1 MKKKMIS
8 VALIGCLVSSLLTGC
23 MQSEDAVKFNE
34 DGSVKI
40 SAVIRVKKDAVD
52 SSEGTTTING
62 KDPKTFKVTTINGI
76 DYYEDTETKEYKN
89 SNEALAALTKSEN
102 DKDKDKESST
112 ALSDVTVNSFSSKTV
127 DVNIPSDNNIKQS
140 MAMISAMGKG
150 KSYVRYSF
158 EFPSNIK
165 ETNGEIDKTNS
176 RKVNFDF
183 TATKT
188 YEKMFVTTE
197 DNVKPAPI
205 LKAQK
210 IKKIKVKATKN
221 KATIKWSKS
230 KNAKSYIIKYGKIR
244 KGKLV
249 SLKTKRTTK
258 IKFKIKKLKKNTK
271 YKATVYA
278 VGNNN
283 ISTGKSI
290 KFKTKKK

>member
-40 SAVIRVKKDAVD
+40 SAVVRVEKDAVD
-52 SSEGTTTING
+52 SSEGTTKING
-62 KDPKTFKVTTINGI
+62 KNPKTFKVTTINGI
-76 DYYEDTETKEYKN
+76 DYYEDVETKEYKN
-89 SNEALAALTKSEN
+89 SNEALVALTKSKN
-102 DKDKDKESST
+102 DKDKESST
-112 ALSDVTVNSFSSKTV
+112 ALADVTVNSFSSKTV
-127 DVNIPSDNNIKQS
+127 DINIPSDNNIKQS

-183 TATKT
+183 TVTKT

-258 IKFKIKKLKKNTK
+258 TKFKIKKLKKNTK

>member
-40 SAVIRVKKDAVD
+40 SAVIRVEKDAVD

-102 DKDKDKESST
+102 DKDKESST

-127 DVNIPSDNNIKQS
+127 DISIPSDNNIKQS

-165 ETNGEIDKTNS
+165 KTNGEIDKINS

-258 IKFKIKKLKKNTK
+258 TKFKIKKLKKNTK

>member
-40 SAVIRVKKDAVD
+40 SAVIRVEKDAVD

-76 DYYEDTETKEYKN
+76 DYYEDVETKEYKN
-89 SNEALAALTKSEN
+89 SNEALVALTKSEN
-102 DKDKDKESST
+102 DKDKDSST
-112 ALSDVTVNSFSSKTV
+112 GLSNVTVNSFSSKTV
-127 DVNIPSDNNIKQS
+127 DISIPSDNNIKQS

-258 IKFKIKKLKKNTK
+258 TKFKIKKLKKNTK

>member
-1 MKKKMIS
+1 MKKKIIS

-34 DGSVKI
+34 DGSVKL
-40 SAVIRVKKDAVD
+40 SAVVRVEKDAVD
-52 SSEGTTTING
+52 SSEGTTKING
-62 KDPKTFKVTTINGI
+62 KDPKTFKVKTINGI
-76 DYYEDTETKEYKN
+76 DYYEDVETKEYKN
-89 SNEALAALTKSEN
+89 SNEVLVALTKSEN
-102 DKDKDKESST
+102 DKDKDSST
-112 ALSDVTVNSFSSKTV
+112 GLSDVTVNSFSSKTV
-127 DVNIPSDNNIKQS
+127 DINIPSDNNIKQS

-197 DNVKPAPI
+197 NNVKPAPI
-205 LKAQK
+205 LKTKK
-210 IKKIKVKATKN
+210 IKKIKVKTTKN

-258 IKFKIKKLKKNTK
+258 TKLKIKKLKKNTK
-271 YKATVYA
+271 YKVTVYA
-278 VGNNN
+278 VGSNN
-283 ISTGKSI
+283 ISAGKSI

>member
-40 SAVIRVKKDAVD
+40 SAVIRVEKDAVD

-102 DKDKDKESST
+102 DKDKDSST
-112 ALSDVTVNSFSSKTV
+112 GLSNVTVNSFSSKTV
-127 DVNIPSDNNIKQS
+127 DISIPSDNNIKQS

-165 ETNGEIDKTNS
+165 KTNGEIDKTNS

-258 IKFKIKKLKKNTK
+258 TKFKIKKLKKNTK

>member
-8 VALIGCLVSSLLTGC
+8 VALIGCLVSSLLIGC

-40 SAVIRVKKDAVD
+40 SAVIRVEKDAVD

-102 DKDKDKESST
+102 DKDKESST

-127 DVNIPSDNNIKQS
+127 DISIPSDNNIKQS

-165 ETNGEIDKTNS
+165 KTNGEIDKINS

-258 IKFKIKKLKKNTK
+258 TKFKIKKLKKNTK

>member
-1 MKKKMIS
+1 MIS

-40 SAVIRVKKDAVD
+40 SAVIRVEKDAVD

-102 DKDKDKESST
+102 DKDKESST

-127 DVNIPSDNNIKQS
+127 DISIPSDNNIKQS

-165 ETNGEIDKTNS
+165 KTNGEIDKINS

-258 IKFKIKKLKKNTK
+258 TKFKIKKLKKNTK

>member
-40 SAVIRVKKDAVD
+40 SAVIRVEKDAVD

-102 DKDKDKESST
+102 DKDKESST

-127 DVNIPSDNNIKQS
+127 DISIPSDNNIKQS

-165 ETNGEIDKTNS
+165 KTNGEIDKINS

-258 IKFKIKKLKKNTK
+258 TKFKIKKLKKNTK

-278 VGNNN
+278 AGNNN

>member
-1 MKKKMIS
+1 MIS
-8 VALIGCLVSSLLTGC
+8 VALIG
-23 MQSEDAVKFNE
+23 
-34 DGSVKI
+34 
-40 SAVIRVKKDAVD
+40 
-52 SSEGTTTING
+52 
-62 KDPKTFKVTTINGI
+62 
-76 DYYEDTETKEYKN
+76 
-89 SNEALAALTKSEN
+89 SEN
-102 DKDKDKESST
+102 DKDKESST
-112 ALSDVTVNSFSSKTV
+112 ALADVTVNSFSSKTV
-127 DVNIPSDNNIKQS
+127 DINIPSDNNIKQS

-183 TATKT
+183 TVTKT

-258 IKFKIKKLKKNTK
+258 TKFKIKKLKKNTK

>member
-40 SAVIRVKKDAVD
+40 SAVVRVEKDAVD
-52 SSEGTTTING
+52 SSEGTTKING
-62 KDPKTFKVTTINGI
+62 KNPKTFKVTTINGI
-76 DYYEDTETKEYKN
+76 DYYEDVETKEYKN
-89 SNEALAALTKSEN
+89 SNEALVALTKSEN
-102 DKDKDKESST
+102 DKDKESST

-127 DVNIPSDNNIKQS
+127 DINIPSDNNIKQS

-258 IKFKIKKLKKNTK
+258 TKFKIKKLKKNTK

>member
-40 SAVIRVKKDAVD
+40 SAVIRVEKDAVD

-102 DKDKDKESST
+102 DKDKDSST
-112 ALSDVTVNSFSSKTV
+112 GLSNVTVNSFSSKTV
-127 DVNIPSDNNIKQS
+127 DISIPSDNNIKQS

-165 ETNGEIDKTNS
+165 KTNGEIDKTNS

-205 LKAQK
+205 LKVQK
-210 IKKIKVKATKN
+210 IKKIKVKTTKN

-258 IKFKIKKLKKNTK
+258 TKFKIKKLKKNTK

>member
-40 SAVIRVKKDAVD
+40 SAVVRVEKDAVD
-52 SSEGTTTING
+52 SSEGTTKING
-62 KDPKTFKVTTINGI
+62 KNPKTFKVTTINGI
-76 DYYEDTETKEYKN
+76 DYYEDMETKEYKN
-89 SNEALAALTKSEN
+89 SNEALVALTKSEN
-102 DKDKDKESST
+102 DKDKESST
-112 ALSDVTVNSFSSKTV
+112 ALADVTVNSFSSKTV
-127 DVNIPSDNNIKQS
+127 DINIPSDNNIKQS

-183 TATKT
+183 TVTKT

-205 LKAQK
+205 LKVQK

-249 SLKTKRTTK
+249 SLKTKRTAKT
-258 IKFKIKKLKKNTK
+258 KFKIKKLKKNTK

>member
-40 SAVIRVKKDAVD
+40 SAVIRVEKDAVD

-76 DYYEDTETKEYKN
+76 DYYEDVETKEYKN
-89 SNEALAALTKSEN
+89 SNEALVALTKSEN
-102 DKDKDKESST
+102 DKDKDSST
-112 ALSDVTVNSFSSKTV
+112 GLSNVTVNSFSSKTV
-127 DVNIPSDNNIKQS
+127 DISIPSDNNIKQS

-165 ETNGEIDKTNS
+165 KTNGEIDKINS

-210 IKKIKVKATKN
+210 IKKIKVKTTKN

-244 KGKLV
+244 KGKMV

-258 IKFKIKKLKKNTK
+258 TKFKIKKLKKNTK

>member
-1 MKKKMIS
+1 MSKFRYECHVNKAEILEAIKNHD
-8 VALIGCLVSSLLTGC
+8 CY
-23 MQSEDAVKFNE
+23 DAWGDVEYGNDK
-34 DGSVKI
+34 
-40 SAVIRVKKDAVD
+40 RAVD
-52 SSEGTTTING
+52 YNIC
-62 KDPKTFKVTTINGI
+62 I
-76 DYYEDTETKEYKN
+76 DN
-89 SNEALAALTKSEN
+89 ST
-102 DKDKDKESST
+102 
-112 ALSDVTVNSFSSKTV
+112 
-127 DVNIPSDNNIKQS
+127 
-140 MAMISAMGKG
+140 
-150 KSYVRYSF
+150 
-158 EFPSNIK
+158 
-165 ETNGEIDKTNS
+165 DKTE
-176 RKVNFDF
+176 
-183 TATKT
+183 
-188 YEKMFVTTE
+188 YWFVTTE

-258 IKFKIKKLKKNTK
+258 TKFKIKKLKKNTK